1 MLAEKRPSWRSAG
14 GAKVRWMVVSVPGA
28 NGARVEGVLSRIH
41 GNGSTT
47 LMGPEKA
54 EPVLRIRTSSG
65 VSLPRSTEPLR
76 GLGVATSTE

>member
-1 MLAEKRPSWRSAG
+1 MLAEYWASGRSAG
-14 GAKVRWMVVSVPGA
+14 GARVRWMVVSWPGA
-28 NGARVEGVLSRIH
+28 NDARVGEVLSRIH

-47 LMGPEKA
+47 LMGPELA